1 MIGSFII
8 CACFSIEMS
17 LHYTRN
23 NAFLRNLNDLL
34 EQRLRLGK
42 NAFDMYQIKP
52 FGQKINFVGN
62 GLASDGSKAVGL
74 YNYVDNFY
82 ESSLLKYGYVF
93 LFAFIVMATLSAIL
107 ICKKKDYYLL
117 CLLALFSFFAMID
130 DMVLYLSYNTLW
142 FVLFSS
148 LFPQGDTI
156 HINSVFKMLFH
167 SKKRKKLSGG

>member
-1 MIGSFII
+1 M
-8 CACFSIEMS
+8 
-17 LHYTRN
+17 
-23 NAFLRNLNDLL
+23 
-34 EQRLRLGK
+34 
-42 NAFDMYQIKP
+42 
-52 FGQKINFVGN
+52 INFVGN

-117 CLLALFSFFAMID
+117 CLLALFAVHAMID

-142 FVLFSS
+142 FGYHSYQFCVQNAVS
-148 LFPQGDTI
+148 L
-156 HINSVFKMLFH
+156 
-167 SKKRKKLSGG
+167 